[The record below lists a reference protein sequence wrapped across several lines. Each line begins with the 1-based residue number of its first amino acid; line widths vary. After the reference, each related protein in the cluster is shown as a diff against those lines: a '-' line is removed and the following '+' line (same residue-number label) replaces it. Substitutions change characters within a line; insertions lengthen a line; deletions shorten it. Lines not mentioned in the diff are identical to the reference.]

1 MTRASAFVL
10 GYHGCDKAVGERALA
25 NQEHIR
31 PSDNE
36 YDWLG
41 TGIYFWE
48 NSARR
53 ALEWA
58 NSAKAN
64 PKFTRTK
71 ITNPFVVGA
80 IIDLGNCLDLLE
92 AESIR
97 AVKRGY
103 SEFKE
108 TYDGLGIPMPRNK
121 KTGDEVRIRALDCA
135 VINYVHL
142 MREQEGEP
150 AFDSVRAAFIE
161 GLPLYENAGFHEET
175 HIQICIR
182 KPEQIVGYFRP
193 IVFSTL
199 NL

>member
-10 GYHGCDKAVGERALA
+10 GYHGCDKTVGEKVLA
-25 NQEHIR
+25 NQEHLKA
-31 PSDNE
+31 SGND

-58 NSAKAN
+58 KFAKAN
-64 PKFTRTK
+64 PKFTRAK

-103 SEFKE
+103 SELRKTYEMSE
-108 TYDGLGIPMPRNK
+108 TAMPRNK
-121 KTGDEVRIRALDCA
+121 KVGNKAPIRALDCA

-142 MREQEGEP
+142 MRETEGEP
-150 AFDSVRAAFIE
+150 AFDTVRAAFIE
-161 GLPLYENAGFHEET
+161 GSPLYENAGFYEQT
-175 HIQICIR
+175 HIQICVR
-182 KPEQIVGYFRP
+182 KTAQIIGYFRP
-193 IVFSTL
+193 IGIA
-199 NL
+199 